1 MCFPS
6 DINVSCMFQSIWWP
20 IIWPLVT
27 NSNTNAHTL
36 LSFLFHAEDEEQSIL
51 DGNRYPVDQLI
62 SDFIQSSLFRL
73 HKPMHQ
79 ATVFQQHFPSWSGLV
94 QHYNHHRLRHTTLQV
109 DVHILRAYICEYVCV
124 SSTVINMTS
133 WSWLPLT
140 FSFVQSDGNVC
151 LQLID
156 KVLFVLSPFF
166 PLLIMSSHEL
176 MSTFRFRDIF
186 RRERG
191 EEEEQQRLQALW
203 NKF

>member
-1 MCFPS
+1 MKNNRFWTAIDTLSINWFLTSFNRVYSVFTSLCTKQQCF
-6 DINVSCMFQSIWWP
+6 
-20 IIWPLVT
+20 
-27 NSNTNAHTL
+27 
-36 LSFLFHAEDEEQSIL
+36 
-51 DGNRYPVDQLI
+51 
-62 SDFIQSSLFRL
+62 SSTFRL
-73 HKPMHQ
+73 GL
-79 ATVFQQHFPSWSGLV
+79 GLV
-94 QHYNHHRLRHTTLQV
+94 QHHNHHRLRHTTLQV